1 MMAWHA
7 RNSNDS
13 RICTYLI
20 ILKSE
25 NDLQHRTF
33 VCTLLL
39 IKVAKS
45 QKAFFIWY
53 RSSKIA
59 RIFYVLSLLV

>member
-33 VCTLLL
+33 VLL

-45 QKAFFIWY
+45 QKAFSIWY
-53 RSSKIA
+53 LSSKIA
-59 RIFYVLSLLV
+59 RIIMF

>member
-45 QKAFFIWY
+45 QKAFSIWY
-53 RSSKIA
+53 LSSKIA
-59 RIFYVLSLLV
+59 RIIMF